1 MNVINAFKQI
11 ETDQLTII
19 KEGNVKGIINASVQ
33 KNEIF
38 THDVSVPI
46 EKDDIFVRKI
56 FNGVEEK
63 YRVVNPNFYK
73 GIATMPSHYEVEV
86 QKLGIDKLNDY
97 NNIYNVSAEKVNI
110 NSVDN
115 SLNIK
120 NDCEFFN
127 DMIKILD
134 KANVDNK
141 NEILDAINEMKNNYG
156 KPSFKDKVND
166 FLQIVGNCI
175 TLFKTIIPFLI
186 K

>member
-1 MNVINAFKQI
+1 MSVVNAFKQI

-19 KEGNVKGIINASVQ
+19 KDGNVKGAINASVQ
-33 KNEIF
+33 KNVIF
-38 THDVSVPI
+38 THDINIPI
-46 EKDDIFVRKI
+46 EKDDIFVRKL

-63 YRVVNPNFYK
+63 YEVVNPNFYK
-73 GIATMPSHYEVEV
+73 GIATMPPHYEIEV
-86 QKLGIDKLNDY
+86 RKLGIDELNY
-97 NNIYNVSAEKVNI
+97 NNNIYNISAEKVNI

-120 NDCEFFN
+120 NDSEIFT

-141 NEILDAINEMKNNYG
+141 NEILDAIIEMKNNYG
-156 KPSFKDKVND
+156 KPTFKDKVND
-166 FLQIVGNCI
+166 FLQIAANCI
-175 TLFKTIIPFLI
+175 SLFKTIIPFLI